1 MVVFLNVKINLGLDI
16 IAKRPDG
23 YHNIESCFY
32 PIPLTDALEVIE
44 SNKLS
49 FTSSGIS
56 IPGNTEDN
64 LCLKAYTLL
73 KERYDL
79 PPVAIHLHKHIP
91 IGAGLGG
98 GSADG
103 AFMLKLLNEKF
114 SLHIDNQ
121 ELEKLVGKLGSDCPF
136 FIENKPVFVEGT
148 GNVFSPIEVSLK
160 GMYLVLVMPDVH
172 VSTAEAYAGVVP
184 QKPEIDLK
192 SALEQKPVDQWRG
205 LVKNDFEQSVFA
217 QYRELEDI
225 KNQLIKEGA
234 LYASMTG
241 SGAGV
246 YGVFEAQPEL
256 KLNQTNVVF
265 EIKN

>member
-1 MVVFLNVKINLGLDI
+1 MVVFPNAKINLGLDI

-121 ELEKLVGKLGSDCPF
+121 ELEKLVGSCKKTVMHATCGTSYLGSSSSLRTGSSVSAVAYTINRGF
-136 FIENKPVFVEGT
+136 F
-148 GNVFSPIEVSLK
+148 
-160 GMYLVLVMPDVH
+160 D
-172 VSTAEAYAGVVP
+172 
-184 QKPEIDLK
+184 
-192 SALEQKPVDQWRG
+192 ALE
-205 LVKNDFEQSVFA
+205 
-217 QYRELEDI
+217 
-225 KNQLIKEGA
+225 
-234 LYASMTG
+234 
-241 SGAGV
+241 
-246 YGVFEAQPEL
+246 
-256 KLNQTNVVF
+256 
-265 EIKN
+265 